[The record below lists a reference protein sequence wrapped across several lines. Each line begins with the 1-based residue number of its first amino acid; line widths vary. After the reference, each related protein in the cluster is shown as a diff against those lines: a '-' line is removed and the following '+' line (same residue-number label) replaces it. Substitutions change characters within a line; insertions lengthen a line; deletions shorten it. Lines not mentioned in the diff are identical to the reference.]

1 MPNGWSNNLG
11 PERGITHYS
20 PREMAV
26 VESCDSRYRPDESE
40 GLLPYLRVMS
50 RRKWTIA
57 GFVTLGALAG
67 LVVALLRTP
76 IFEARVS
83 MEVQNFNQEFFDVGK
98 IDPTSVNYEADS
110 YLQTQMKM
118 IQSDGLL
125 DRVVTQVPFRAVPGG
140 TSAAAHPSFFRTLLH
155 LPEAKPQSPR
165 DQAISLALS
174 TLRVRGSGMTR
185 LIEVYCDATD
195 PQFAADFCNT
205 LANEFLQQSLEVRWN
220 SAQRVTNWLTEQLA
234 GLKDTLQR
242 SEERLNVFQRSTGV
256 LSGSEK
262 DNVTSQRLQQLEEET
277 FRAQADRVSKQ
288 SKYELAKSESVDDLP
303 DVLDDASL
311 REYQMRFVDLRRQ
324 YAELSSALTPNHPQ
338 VKRIEAQINEV
349 EATLKQ
355 RRGNI
360 LNRIYNE
367 YETARRREALL
378 YTAYQAQL
386 RQVADQTSK
395 NMQFNA
401 LKRDV
406 DSTRDLYESML
417 RRFKE
422 AGVAAAMRVS
432 NIRVVDRAKP
442 PSSPDQPD
450 RKLHL
455 ALGITAGLLFGISF
469 VLIRENTDPRLKGP
483 GDARYYLDLPELG
496 LIPAAKIDPGRA
508 KALTSRGG
516 LMRGESHPVEL
527 IAWESKRS
535 LAAESYQS
543 ALTSIM
549 FCGER
554 VIGKRP
560 QVVLLTSPGPQDGK
574 TTTLCNL
581 GISLAGTLADPK
593 RRVLLIDTDFRRPR
607 LHRIF
612 GMSRQDGLCDLL
624 RDGQDPE
631 TCSTEPYVRPT
642 EIPGLWVLPAGMATG
657 AVTYLIHSNRLRA
670 FLDRFRREF
679 DAILLDA
686 PPMLSSLS
694 DARVLARSADA
705 VILVVRSSH
714 TSRDVAIVA
723 REQLREDGT
732 PLLGTILND
741 WNPKKAGTAR
751 QSKDYISAYTR
762 YYEAA
767 NES

>member
-1 MPNGWSNNLG
+1 MRNGWSNHLD
-11 PERGITHYS
+11 PEQGLRRLS
-20 PREMAV
+20 QRDLAV
-26 VESCDSRYRPDESE
+26 VDPYDARYRAAEPD

-57 GFVTLGALAG
+57 AFVALGAVAG
-67 LVVALLRTP
+67 LTVALLRTP
-76 IFEARVS
+76 IYEARVS

-98 IDPTSVNYEADS
+98 IDPTKVNYEADS

-125 DRVVTQVPFRAVPGG
+125 DRVVAQVPFR
-140 TSAAAHPSFFRTLLH
+140 SAEGDTPPPSRPSLLRTILH
-155 LPEAKPQSPR
+155 LPQSKPLTAR
-165 DQAISLALS
+165 EQAINLALG

-185 LIEVYCDATD
+185 LIEVYCDATN

-234 GLKDTLQR
+234 GLKETLQR
-242 SEERLNVFQRSTGV
+242 SEEKLNAFQRSTGV
-256 LSGSEK
+256 LSGTGK
-262 DNVTSQRLQQLEEET
+262 DNIATQRLQQLEEET

-288 SKYELAKSESVDDLP
+288 SKYELARSEPAENLP
-303 DVLDDASL
+303 EVLDDPSL
-311 REYQMRFVDLRRQ
+311 RDYQGRYVDLRRQ
-324 YAELSSALTPNHPQ
+324 YAELSSALTPSHPQ
-338 VKRIEAQINEV
+338 VKRVEAQLNE
-349 EATLKQ
+349 LNSSLQ
-355 RRGNI
+355 HRRENI
-360 LNRIYNE
+360 LSRIYNE

-378 YTAYQAQL
+378 YNAYQAQL
-386 RQVADQTSK
+386 KQVADQTDK

-432 NIRVVDRAKP
+432 NIRVVDQAKP
-442 PSSPDQPD
+442 PEVPDQPD

-455 ALGITAGLLFGISF
+455 ALGITAGLVFGISF

-496 LIPAAKIDPGRA
+496 LIPAAKIDPGRSRSL
-508 KALTSRGG
+508 ALRGNV
-516 LMRGESHPVEL
+516 LRGEAHPVEL
-527 IAWESKRS
+527 VAWESKHS
-535 LAAESYQS
+535 LAAESYRS

-581 GISLAGTLADPK
+581 GISLAGTLFDSK
-593 RRVLLIDTDFRRPR
+593 RRVLLIDADFRRPR

-612 GMSRQDGLCDLL
+612 GMSGQEGFCDLL

-631 TCSTEPYVRPT
+631 HCSTERFVRPT
-642 EIPGLWVLPAGMATG
+642 EIPGLWLLPAGMPTE
-657 AVTYLIHSNRLRA
+657 AVTYLIHSHRLRT

-723 REQLREDGT
+723 REQLRDDGT

-741 WNPKKAGTAR
+741 WNPKKAGTPR
-751 QSKDYISAYTR
+751 QSAEYISTYMR
-762 YYEAA
+762 YQAA
-767 NES
+767 NQD